1 MANLA
6 PLAKLVCHAHHKHR
20 IPIGVLGKRMIDAV
34 KVAQP
39 VEAVTETLAHGELQ
53 TQVKPFFP
61 LILHSDTHWQDYG
74 ERAATN
80 ARRSKRTAHADDQV
94 WRYSLQVHIFRTYA
108 EIEKIELN
116 LRPNVIQRRTEIIY
130 LPGRIYRARRISAD
144 ASDQRRSMT

>member
-53 TQVKPFFP
+53 AQVKPFFP

-74 ERAATN
+74 KYGVIRFKFIYFEPMPKLKKLNSICAPTSYNVELKSYTSPAGYTVPAEFPLMPATIKL
-80 ARRSKRTAHADDQV
+80 A
-94 WRYSLQVHIFRTYA
+94 F
-108 EIEKIELN
+108 
-116 LRPNVIQRRTEIIY
+116 
-130 LPGRIYRARRISAD
+130 
-144 ASDQRRSMT
+144 SDQRRSMT